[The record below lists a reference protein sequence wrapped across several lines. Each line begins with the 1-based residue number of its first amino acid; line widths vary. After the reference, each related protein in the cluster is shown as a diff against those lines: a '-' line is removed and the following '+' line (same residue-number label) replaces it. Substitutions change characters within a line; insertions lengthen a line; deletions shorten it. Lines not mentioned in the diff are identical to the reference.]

1 MYKMDSN
8 RWAVVGIV
16 SWVFLNMLDFIHIYI
31 LYSTIGIF
39 VDNSFTKCKINFL
52 FLR

>member
-16 SWVFLNMLDFIHIYI
+16 SWVFLNMLDFIHIIFYI
-31 LYSTIGIF
+31 LQSESLLTI
-39 VDNSFTKCKINFL
+39 VSLNVK
-52 FLR
+52 